1 MLWYAKEGWVDRI
14 PVGCPEKPH
23 PLRRLCF
30 REYSRVAITWEVC
43 CGKVLVSAI
52 SVIVY
57 TLIFLVMFFRIRDQ
71 AISKDGYDP
80 TGDRVLPS

>member
-1 MLWYAKEGWVDRI
+1 M
-14 PVGCPEKPH
+14 
-23 PLRRLCF
+23 
-30 REYSRVAITWEVC
+30 TWEVYYS
-43 CGKVLVSAI
+43 KVLVSTT